1 MDKIKEVYSGFSSVL
16 LFFSSLPPPSQK
28 LAALR
33 TEADVAIDRAEAAEA
48 KNKKYEQELLQKDQ
62 EITSLNHR
70 LSLLD
75 SELGESETKSAKYK
89 ADLEDAER
97 GKATNESLTRKIEL
111 LEEELDAAEKNVK
124 ETVEKCVPFSV
135 PVLVVPHLGRRLRQV
150 DVKAEHYE
158 RQLQRVEQERD
169 EWTKKYEVCVDIH
182 LAWFPSHHP
191 ALLTVYL
198 AHRTCKNDTAHRKRS
213 STSWLRTWR
222 VSNQSYHSHQFA
234 LLYHHALYTAQ

>member
-1 MDKIKEVYSGFSSVL
+1 MDKIKEVYSELSPVL
-16 LFFSSLPPPSQK
+16 LGLQSLPPPSQK

-70 LSLLD
+70 LTLLD
-75 SELGESETKSAKYK
+75 SELGDSEAKAVKYK
-89 ADLEDAER
+89 ADLDEAER

-169 EWTKKYEVCVDIH
+169 EWTKKYEVCVNVH
-182 LAWFPSHHP
+182 PSHHP
-191 ALLTVYL
+191 ALLTVYP

-222 VSNQSYHSHQFA
+222 VSNQSYYFHQFA
-234 LLYHHALYTAQ
+234 SLYHHALYTAQA